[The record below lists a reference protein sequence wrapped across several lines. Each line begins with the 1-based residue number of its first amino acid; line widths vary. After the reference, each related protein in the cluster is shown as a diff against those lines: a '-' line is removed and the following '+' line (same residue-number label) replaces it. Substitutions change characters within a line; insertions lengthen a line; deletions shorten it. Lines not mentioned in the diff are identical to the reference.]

1 MGKGFRGKLFM
12 LFCFVAAFPLLSL
25 VAINAYTTISDMEDA
40 VKANSLLR
48 NAVIS
53 EHITELIEKN
63 QAVLKSLAMSP
74 NVLSYLRFPTDDK
87 KAYVEKILRD
97 TDSIFDDGNLTALTG
112 SDGNQLIRTDG
123 NKLVN
128 LQTRQ
133 HFQEAMKGRS
143 YVSDIILS
151 MSTGDMIIVLEVP
164 VLDDAGKP
172 VGMIQ
177 RNFNLAA
184 LQDYIRNL
192 DDSEV
197 SVIIMDRTGHIIADS
212 EETMPNQD
220 SSYKFILDR
229 VYNSSGFMSMEVGG
243 ENMMA
248 SYSRN
253 IETGWMIVTLRPYK
267 HIYAQVY
274 GRAARY
280 SSFGLALL
288 IIGLIIAHV
297 ISQRVSKPIVAMT
310 EAVEN
315 VVSGKQEHAINVSG
329 NDEFGQVA
337 AAFNKLR
344 SERDAFQLESEL
356 DKLTGLFNKKTMENL
371 CRMKLHTLQ
380 STPSPAK
387 IPLALYVIDLDHFKD
402 VNDMFGH
409 QFGDKVLVEFAHG
422 LRKIFRP
429 NDFIGRFGGDE
440 FVVIIDNLPNM
451 EIVIRK
457 AEQIKHIAY
466 KLNVEDKTEFVS
478 ASIGIA
484 IYPQNGRDYESLF
497 AAADKAVYH
506 VKNSGKNGYYCQLF
520 EEEDPVDR

>member
-1 MGKGFRGKLFM
+1 MVKGFRGKLFLLFFVMGAIPLM
-12 LFCFVAAFPLLSL
+12 LL
-25 VAINAYTTISDMEDA
+25 VAISAYMSINEMEEA

-74 NVLSYLRFPTDDK
+74 NVLSYLQEPTPEK

-97 TDSIFDDGNLTALTG
+97 TDKIFEDGNLTALTG
-112 SDGNQLIRTDG
+112 AEGMQLIRTDG
-123 NKLVN
+123 SKLVD
-128 LQTRQ
+128 LTQRQ

-143 YVSDIILS
+143 YVSNIIVS

-164 VLDDAGKP
+164 VLDNEKKS

-197 SVIIMDRTGHIIADS
+197 SVIIMDRSGRIIADS
-212 EETMPNQD
+212 EEKMPTQD
-220 SSYKFILDR
+220 TSYKFILDR
-229 VYNSSGFMSMEVGG
+229 VYNSTGFMAMEIGG
-243 ENMMA
+243 EEMMA

-253 IETGWMIVTLRPYK
+253 IETGWMIVTLRPYS
-267 HIYAQVY
+267 HIFDEIY
-274 GRAARY
+274 GKALRDVALG
-280 SSFGLALL
+280 FILL
-288 IIGLIIAHV
+288 ILTIGVSKIF
-297 ISQRVSKPIVAMT
+297 SRRVSKPIEAMT
-310 EAVEN
+310 QVVESA
-315 VVSGKQEHAINVSG
+315 VSGEKEAAIHVSG

-344 SERDAFQLESEL
+344 SERDAYQLESEL
-356 DKLTGLFNKKTMENL
+356 DKLTGLFNKKTIENL
-371 CRMKLHTLQ
+371 CRIKLNSLNHSPS
-380 STPSPAK
+380 STK
-387 IPLALYVIDLDHFKD
+387 VPLALYVIDLDHFKN
-402 VNDMFGH
+402 VNDMLGH

-440 FVVIIDNLPNM
+440 FVVVIDNLPNM
-451 EIVIRK
+451 EIVLRK
-457 AEQIKHIAY
+457 AEQIKQIAY
-466 KLNVEDKTEFVS
+466 NLTVEGKEHFVT

-484 IYPQNGRDYESLF
+484 ICPDNGRDYDSLF

-506 VKNSGKNGYYCQLF
+506 VKNSGKNGYYCQTF
-520 EEEDPVDR
+520 EEDEKF